1 MKLAIFTPAEAD
13 DVAAPVRGVYLHV
26 HGGCFIFGDGGGMND
41 PRLQRIAD
49 THGLAV
55 VSVDY
60 RLCPEHSHADA
71 MTDCIV
77 AARWLI
83 TNASA
88 EFGTDLLLAGGES
101 AGANLVLCALC
112 ALRDEASPPLPLP
125 FRAVNLVYG
134 WFDLSLSPSARAY
147 GERRLM
153 TTTKEYEYFAGL
165 VCPEP
170 AQRTQP
176 SISPLYAELRG
187 LPPALFSVGTEDAL
201 RDDTLFCHARYL
213 AAGNQASIRVWPGGP
228 HGIGHFGPHELTPLG
243 RRCHAHIEA
252 FLAQALEAP
261 PA

>member
-1 MKLAIFTPAEAD
+1 
-13 DVAAPVRGVYLHV
+13 
-26 HGGCFIFGDGGGMND
+26 MND

-71 MTDCIV
+71 VTDCIV

-228 HGIGHFGPHELTPLG
+228 HGIGHFGPHELIDAPW
-243 RRCHAHIEA
+243 
-252 FLAQALEAP
+252 QALSRAHRGLPGSSARSAP
-261 PA
+261 RMISAHCGLVCIVRLRERSGSPAPSPPISTSTVRT

>member
-1 MKLAIFTPAEAD
+1 
-13 DVAAPVRGVYLHV
+13 
-26 HGGCFIFGDGGGMND
+26 
-41 PRLQRIAD
+41 
-49 THGLAV
+49 
-55 VSVDY
+55 
-60 RLCPEHSHADA
+60 
-71 MTDCIV
+71 
-77 AARWLI
+77 
-83 TNASA
+83 
-88 EFGTDLLLAGGES
+88 
-101 AGANLVLCALC
+101 
-112 ALRDEASPPLPLP
+112 
-125 FRAVNLVYG
+125 
-134 WFDLSLSPSARAY
+134 
-147 GERRLM
+147 M